1 MHVSPQGFPFVHT
14 LQHSAVR
21 LFGACSIRR
30 NLLSLG
36 KTDDRIQ
43 FVAWTVGC
51 VVCTGSAANPFD
63 ASIARAKAPFRS
75 SDFTRSFL
83 IVVIVF

>member
-1 MHVSPQGFPFVHT
+1 MHVSPQGLPFVHT
-14 LQHSAVR
+14 LQHLAVR

-43 FVAWTVGC
+43 FVACAVGRM
-51 VVCTGSAANPFD
+51 VCTGSAANAFD
-63 ASIARAKAPFRS
+63 ASIARAKAPFRGS
-75 SDFTRSFL
+75 GLTRPFL
-83 IVVIVF
+83 SVL